1 MPSSHLPQDRNLA
14 AALAILVLSTVFFKP
29 MSSAL
34 RQLNL
39 ADNEFFQWKPW
50 LSYVFQEA
58 IMESVEQQFDMA
70 RKTLAFAFVVME
82 FVVAIAVWNIWC
94 TFVGLVCVA
103 LLPSSCLRAVDSNRT
118 TPMGRSQNSPN
129 VNGSPQ
135 ATRPLLGQAYTPP
148 DTSPAIRS
156 RSTYRPPPVKSIA
169 STSTTNLP
177 GSLQPASASSSSS
190 TGVAPGANA
199 NSSSRLRPRPQV

>member
-94 TFVGLVCVA
+94 TFVGLVY
-103 LLPSSCLRAVDSNRT
+103 SNRT